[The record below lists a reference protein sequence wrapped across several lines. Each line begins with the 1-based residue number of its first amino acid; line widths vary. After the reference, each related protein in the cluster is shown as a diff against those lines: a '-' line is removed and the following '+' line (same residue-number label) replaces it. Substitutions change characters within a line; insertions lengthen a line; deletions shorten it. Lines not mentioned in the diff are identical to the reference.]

1 MTPAACLARWENV
14 GEAHRQGRVASQLPL
29 SLPFHPRS
37 FSRDEGAINRVVK
50 AMSFRIAAIDAFEIL
65 DSRGYPTLRVG
76 VRLEGGHVGIASV
89 PSGASTGRHEAIELR
104 DGNPTRYCGKGV
116 LTAASNV
123 QMLIQPH
130 LKGFDARDQLT
141 IDQSLIELDGSP
153 DKSRLGAN
161 AILGVSM
168 AVARAAAL
176 ASGLPLYQHL
186 GGSTA
191 RRLPVPMLN
200 VINGGRHAENSLDFQ
215 EFMIIPHGAPTFSE
229 ALRYGAETFH
239 ALSAGLRRRGY
250 STAVGDEGGFAP
262 NLKSADEACEL
273 IIEATRAA
281 GLTPSRDIAIAL
293 DPAATSFWAKGRYA
307 LEKSNGGIIPQER
320 LLEFYASLVNSYPII
335 SIEDGFA
342 EDDWEG
348 FRAHTAM
355 LGDRVQIVGDDL
367 YATNPTL
374 IRRGIE
380 ERATN
385 SALIKLNQIGTI
397 SETIKAIEICRQ
409 AGWGYVISHRSGET
423 EDTFIADFAVA
434 MDGGQIKA
442 GSLSRSERLAKY
454 NRLIEI
460 ERELGS
466 SAAYVNPFSKAQKPG
481 PTLTHTD
488 VNGQPLALLQ

>member
-1 MTPAACLARWENV
+1 
-14 GEAHRQGRVASQLPL
+14 
-29 SLPFHPRS
+29 
-37 FSRDEGAINRVVK
+37 
-50 AMSFRIAAIDAFEIL
+50 MSFRIAAIDAFEIL

-76 VRLEGGHVGIASV
+76 VRLEDGHVGIASV
-89 PSGASTGRHEAIELR
+89 PAGASTGRHEAIELR
-104 DGNPTRYCGKGV
+104 DGNPARYRGKGV

-123 QMLIQPH
+123 QILIQPH
-130 LKGFDARDQLT
+130 LKGCDASDQRT
-141 IDQSLIELDGSP
+141 IDQSLIQLDETP
-153 DKSRLGAN
+153 NKSRLGAN

-168 AVARAAAL
+168 AVARAAAM

-186 GGSTA
+186 GGPTA

-215 EFMIIPHGAPTFSE
+215 EFMIVPHGAPTFSE
-229 ALRYGAETFH
+229 ALRYAAETFH
-239 ALSAGLRRRGY
+239 ALGAELRKRGY

-262 NLKSADEACEL
+262 NLKSGDEACEL
-273 IIEATRAA
+273 IVEASHAA
-281 GLTPSRDIAIAL
+281 GLNPGRDIAIAL
-293 DPAATSFWAKGRYA
+293 DPAATSFWTNGRYA
-307 LEKSNGGIIPQER
+307 LTTSDGGTTSQEQ
-320 LLEFYASLVNSYPII
+320 LLQLYASLVNSYPII

-355 LGDRVQIVGDDL
+355 LGDRIQIVGDDL
-367 YATNPTL
+367 YATNPSL

-385 SALIKLNQIGTI
+385 SALIKPNQIGTI
-397 SETIKAIEICRQ
+397 SETIEAIEMCRK

-434 MDGGQIKA
+434 MAGGQIKA

-466 SAAYVNPFSKAQKPG
+466 SALYGKPVRKAREAAPAPG
-481 PTLTHTD
+481 TSDIGGEGRRRP
-488 VNGQPLALLQ
+488 G

>member
-1 MTPAACLARWENV
+1 MPLASKTMSAVSEPTAPSTIGFHRAGIRNAMTTPAAHRMKNAANSWAIMLMLAPQFALARRMS
-14 GEAHRQGRVASQLPL
+14 ASTVA
-29 SLPFHPRS
+29 
-37 FSRDEGAINRVVK
+37 FSRR
-50 AMSFRIAAIDAFEIL
+50 
-65 DSRGYPTLRVG
+65 
-76 VRLEGGHVGIASV
+76 
-89 PSGASTGRHEAIELR
+89 
-104 DGNPTRYCGKGV
+104 RYRGKGV

-130 LKGFDARDQLT
+130 LKGSDASDQLT

-168 AVARAAAL
+168 AVARAAAA
-176 ASGLPLYQHL
+176 ASGVPLYRHL
-186 GGSTA
+186 GGPTA

-215 EFMIIPHGAPTFSE
+215 EFMIVPHGAPTFSE
-229 ALRYGAETFH
+229 ALRYGAETFY
-239 ALSAGLRRRGY
+239 ALSAGLRKRGY

-273 IIEATRAA
+273 IIEAIRAA
-281 GLTPSRDIAIAL
+281 GLTPNRDIAMAL
-293 DPAATSFWAKGRYA
+293 DPAATSFWTNGRYA
-307 LEKSNGGIIPQER
+307 LEKSNGGSTSRER
-320 LLEFYASLVNSYPII
+320 LLELYASLVSAYPII

-348 FRAHTAM
+348 CHAWRSDS
-355 LGDRVQIVGDDL
+355 DRWRRSLRNQPI
-367 YATNPTL
+367 L
-374 IRRGIE
+374 IRRGVE

-385 SALIKLNQIGTI
+385 SALIKPNQIGTI
-397 SETIKAIEICRQ
+397 SETIKAIDICRQ
-409 AGWGYVISHRSGET
+409 AGWRYVISHRSGET
-423 EDTFIADFAVA
+423 EDTFIADFAAA

-460 ERELGS
+460 ERELGP
-466 SAAYVNPFSKAQKPG
+466 SALYVNPFRNPRKPA
-481 PTLTHTD
+481 LAHTD
-488 VNGQPLALLQ
+488 VNGHTSRRRTN